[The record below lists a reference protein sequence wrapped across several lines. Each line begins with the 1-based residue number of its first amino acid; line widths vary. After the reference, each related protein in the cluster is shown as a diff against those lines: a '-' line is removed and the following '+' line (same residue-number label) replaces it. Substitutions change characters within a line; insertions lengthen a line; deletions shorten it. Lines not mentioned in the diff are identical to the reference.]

1 MTGYGRARNQDERCV
16 ISVELKTV
24 NNRYLKISIK
34 SPDIYA
40 PLESQIDKVVRT
52 KIARGTVTVTVR
64 MSLLSGQNQY
74 SVDTTV
80 FQSYWKQLSAVG
92 DELGITTNID
102 AGRLLHLPGT
112 ISEEGLDTVKPE
124 EDWPLIEQTLSEA
137 LDHLGEFRTREG
149 ESMQQD
155 LERNGQL
162 IKDQLDNIVE
172 FAPQVVVD
180 YRNRMHERVAELLR
194 EAEATLSQS
203 DLIREVS
210 IFADRCDINEEITR
224 LRCHLEQ
231 FDAFLGE
238 PTSQGRKLDFLIQEM
253 FREVNT
259 IGSKANNV
267 AIAHCVVEMKAA
279 VEKIRENLQNV
290 E

>member
-1 MTGYGRARNQDERCV
+1 MTGYGRARNQNDRCV
-16 ISVELKTV
+16 VSVELKTV
-24 NNRYLKISIK
+24 NNRHLKISIK

-40 PLESQIDKVVRT
+40 PLESQVDKVVRT

-64 MSLLSGQNQY
+64 MSLLGGQNQY
-74 SVDTTV
+74 SVDTDV
-80 FQSYWKQLSAVG
+80 FQSYWQQLSSVG
-92 DELGITTNID
+92 DKLGVTTIID
-102 AGRLLHLPGT
+102 PGRLLHLPGT
-112 ISEEGLDTVKPE
+112 IQEEGLDSVKPE
-124 EDWPLIEQTLSEA
+124 EDWPLIEKTLSEA
-137 LDHLGEFRTREG
+137 LDHLGEFRAREG
-149 ESMQQD
+149 ESTKQD
-155 LERNGQL
+155 LERNGQV
-162 IKDQLDNIVE
+162 IKEQLENIVE
-172 FAPQVVVD
+172 IAPQVVVD
-180 YRNRMHERVAELLR
+180 YRNRMQERVSELLR
-194 EAEATLSQS
+194 ESGATISES

-231 FDAFLGE
+231 FDTFLAE

-267 AIAHCVVEMKAA
+267 PIAHCVVEMKAA